1 MACFLLLV
9 LQAHGLSVADDTA
22 TSTLEERYLVFE
34 HDSLGELVESGTAPK
49 KTFQNCLHVGKN
61 IKTQQSVFFD
71 HHFHLELQIG
81 RAFPLAAT
89 KWRDTDIVAPCSL

>member
-22 TSTLEERYLVFE
+22 TSTLEERYFVFE

-49 KTFQNCLHVGKN
+49 KTFQNCLHVGKKLKHN
-61 IKTQQSVFFD
+61 KVYFLTIISIWSYKLVGPSRWQQQNGGTQ
-71 HHFHLELQIG
+71 I
-81 RAFPLAAT
+81 
-89 KWRDTDIVAPCSL
+89 